1 MKTQMHIIRL
11 QKTEPRGIGK
21 AQNQGEKKEKKHK
34 EKSKPLSVLSNI
46 LNK

>member
-21 AQNQGEKKEKKHK
+21 AQNQGEKKEKNTKK
-34 EKSKPLSVLSNI
+34 NLSRCLFYQI
-46 LNK
+46 F